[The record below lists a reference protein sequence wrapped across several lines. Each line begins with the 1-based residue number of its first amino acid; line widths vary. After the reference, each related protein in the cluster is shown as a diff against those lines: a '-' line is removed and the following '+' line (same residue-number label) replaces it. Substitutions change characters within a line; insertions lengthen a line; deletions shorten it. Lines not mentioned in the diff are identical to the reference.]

1 MAASARAGR
10 PLVVITDQRHGS
22 IAEEEAVFRP
32 LGAELRVAACSS
44 ESDVAEACAEADAVL
59 LNMAPMGASAIA
71 ALRRCRVIS
80 RYGVGLDNVDLA
92 AAAARGIAVRA
103 VPGYCDHEVAE
114 HALALLL
121 ALCRG
126 IPERDAAVRNGGWNL
141 ARPQRSLRGST
152 IGVVGFGGSGRAFA
166 RKALAFEPARALVW
180 SPRIDRDRVEA
191 ALGPAAAAFG
201 VEARAATLDEILA
214 ESDALSLHLRLC
226 DDTRG
231 FMDAA
236 RLGRMKRGA
245 FLINCARGALVDE
258 AALAAA
264 LREGRLAG
272 AGLDVFAAEPPT
284 GSPLLSLAEIVVT
297 DHSAY
302 RSDRSLSELKR
313 RCALN
318 AAEALGLGKW
328 EG

>member
-1 MAASARAGR
+1 MAVSARPGR
-10 PLVVITDQRHGS
+10 PLVVITDERHGS
-22 IAEEEAVFRP
+22 IAEETAVFGP
-32 LGAELRVAACSS
+32 LGAELLVAACRS
-44 ESDVAEACAEADAVL
+44 EADVAEACAEADAVL

-71 ALRRCRVIS
+71 ALKRCKVIS

-121 ALCRG
+121 ALSRG
-126 IPERDAAVRNGGWNL
+126 VAERDAAVRNGGWDL
-141 ARPQRSLRGST
+141 SRPQRSLRGST
-152 IGVVGFGGSGRAFA
+152 IGALGFGGSGRAFA
-166 RKALAFEPARALVW
+166 RKALALEPARLLVW
-180 SPRIDRDRVEA
+180 SPRTDRARVEG

-201 VEARAATLDEILA
+201 VEARAATLEELLA

-226 DDTRG
+226 DETRG
-231 FMDAA
+231 FMDAS

-245 FLINCARGALVDE
+245 FLINCARGALLDE

-264 LREGRLAG
+264 LDEGRLAG

-284 GSPLLSLAEIVVT
+284 GSPLLSRSDVVLS

-318 AAEALGLGKW
+318 AAEALGLG
-328 EG
+328 GGDA

>member
-1 MAASARAGR
+1 MAVSARAGR
-10 PLVVITDQRHGS
+10 PLVVITDERHGS
-22 IAEEEAVFRP
+22 IAEEEAVFGP
-32 LGAELRVAACSS
+32 LGAELRVAACRS
-44 ESDVAEACAEADAVL
+44 EREVAEACADADAVL
-59 LNMAPMGASAIA
+59 LNMAPMGASAVA
-71 ALRRCRVIS
+71 ALKRCKVIS
-80 RYGVGLDNVDLA
+80 RYGVGLDNVDLD

-121 ALCRG
+121 ALSRG

-152 IGVVGFGGSGRAFA
+152 LGALGFGGSGRAFA
-166 RKALAFEPARALVW
+166 RKALALEPARVLVW
-180 SPRIDRDRVEA
+180 SPHTDQARIDSF
-191 ALGPAAAAFG
+191 LGPAAAAFG
-201 VEARAATLDEILA
+201 VEARAMALDELLA
-214 ESDALSLHLRLC
+214 ASDAVSIHLKLC
-226 DDTRG
+226 DQTRG

-264 LREGRLAG
+264 LAEGRLGG
-272 AGLDVFAAEPPT
+272 AGLDVFAAEPPA
-284 GSPLLSLAEIVVT
+284 GSPLLSRTDVVLS

-313 RCALN
+313 RCAMN
-318 AAEALGLGKW
+318 AAQALGLV
-328 EG
+328 EGDA